1 MAAVRSTFIFI
12 LGTALLCI
20 NLSIAHNLQYDSDFT
35 APFLDT
41 ALNGTGLS
49 INSIPYSTR
58 IHWMR
63 EANNALFAL
72 SGPCPFA
79 AFGSVIV
86 NHTGATSLGELICIG
101 ANSNSASGNPTMHGL
116 YSSSVG
122 ETGADFD
129 QERLPPLPTAARS

>member
-1 MAAVRSTFIFI
+1 MRSSYISI
-12 LGTALLCI
+12 IYMMPLCI
-20 NLSIAHNLQYDSDFT
+20 SLLAAHDLQYDSDFT

-41 ALNGTGLS
+41 ALNGTGLA

-58 IHWMR
+58 VHWMR

-86 NHTGATSLGELICIG
+86 NHTGTTSLGELVCIG
-101 ANSNSASGNPTMHGL
+101 ANSNSESGNPIMHG
-116 YSSSVG
+116 
-122 ETGADFD
+122 
-129 QERLPPLPTAARS
+129 Q

>member
-1 MAAVRSTFIFI
+1 MVSARSNLAVIVV
-12 LGTALLCI
+12 TAVLCI
-20 NLSIAHNLQYDSDFT
+20 SLIVAHDLQYDSDFT

-58 IHWMR
+58 KHWMR

-86 NHTGATSLGELICIG
+86 NHTGTTSLGELVCMG
-101 ANSNSASGNPTMHGL
+101 ANSNSVSGNPTMHG
-116 YSSSVG
+116 
-122 ETGADFD
+122 
-129 QERLPPLPTAARS
+129 